1 MFTLWPKTFD
11 YNLSI
16 LVLVFVVLGGL
27 KSMRGSL
34 IATLILYSLPELLRP
49 IQNYRM
55 LIYAVALIAI
65 MVLGKSPAFA
75 DMRDSIRKFFGNIF
89 GKIKGF
95 FAGIF
100 SRGGK
105 EKENDR

>member
-1 MFTLWPKTFD
+1 
-11 YNLSI
+11 
-16 LVLVFVVLGGL
+16 
-27 KSMRGSL
+27 
-34 IATLILYSLPELLRP
+34 
-49 IQNYRM
+49 M

-75 DMRDSIRKFFGNIF
+75 GMRDSIRGFFGKIF

-100 SRGGK
+100 PRGGK
-105 EKENDR
+105 EKGNDR